1 MQSEISFP
9 QPTPQLLTPPT
20 PKGHW
25 FFGSGPEA
33 AANPLKFYCRVWQEL
48 GDVVKMRT
56 IFGIEWY
63 LIANPAGAEQVL
75 QTNQANYKKPA
86 LFTKALGMI
95 AGNGLVTS
103 EGDFWR
109 RQRRL
114 AQPAFHRQRL
124 ALLSETMTS
133 AATETVENWKN
144 TFARTGEAFDVSE
157 EMTKLTVRIAAGTL
171 FSADISEDAERF
183 GVALK
188 IALNHVSHRMRYPF
202 APPEFVP
209 TKRNREFNRARKTL
223 DEIVMKI
230 IRRRRIETEDKGD
243 LLSMLIEA
251 RDEETGEMMSD
262 RQLKDEVMTLLI
274 AGHETTAAGLSWS
287 WYLLAKN
294 DCARA
299 RLRAELEL
307 NLQGKAPTVEDLPRL
322 PFTRMVF
329 EETMRLFPP
338 AWGQPRQSI
347 GADEIGGFRIDAGKM
362 LVVSQYIVHRHPQF
376 WQRPEDFCPERFTP
390 ENSKNRPRFAYFPF
404 GGGARQ
410 CIGNHFAMMEA
421 QIVLATIAQ
430 NFLPQPVET
439 NQPELDPTFA
449 LRPKNGLPMRLA

>member
-1 MQSEISFP
+1 
-9 QPTPQLLTPPT
+9 
-20 PKGHW
+20 
-25 FFGSGPEA
+25 
-33 AANPLKFYCRVWQEL
+33 
-48 GDVVKMRT
+48 
-56 IFGIEWY
+56 
-63 LIANPAGAEQVL
+63 
-75 QTNQANYKKPA
+75 
-86 LFTKALGMI
+86 
-95 AGNGLVTS
+95 
-103 EGDFWR
+103 
-109 RQRRL
+109 
-114 AQPAFHRQRL
+114 
-124 ALLSETMTS
+124 
-133 AATETVENWKN
+133 
-144 TFARTGEAFDVSE
+144 
-157 EMTKLTVRIAAGTL
+157 
-171 FSADISEDAERF
+171 
-183 GVALK
+183 
-188 IALNHVSHRMRYPF
+188 MRYPF

-223 DEIVMKI
+223 DEIVLKI

-274 AGHETTAAGLSWS
+274 AGHETTAAGLSWG

-307 NLQGKAPTVEDLPRL
+307 NLQGKAPTLEDLPRL

-376 WQRPEDFCPERFTP
+376 WQRPEEFCPERFTP

-410 CIGNHFAMMEA
+410 CIGNHFALMEA

-449 LRPKNGLPMRLA
+449 LRPKNGLLMRLA

>member
-1 MQSEISFP
+1 MQTEISLP
-9 QPTPQLLTPPT
+9 QPRRQQLTPPM

-25 FFGSGPEA
+25 FFGNGPEA

-63 LIANPAGAEQVL
+63 LVANPAGAERVL
-75 QTNQANYKKPA
+75 QTNQANYKKPK
-86 LFTKALGMI
+86 LFTAALGMI

-114 AQPAFHRQRL
+114 AQPAFHRSKL
-124 ALLSETMTS
+124 NYLGEMMT
-133 AATETVENWKN
+133 AAAQETVENWKN
-144 TFARTGEAFDVSE
+144 TFARTGETFDVAD
-157 EMTKLTVRIAAGTL
+157 EMTKLTVKIAADTL
-171 FSADISEDAERF
+171 FSADISADAERF
-183 GVALK
+183 SNSLK
-188 IALNHVSHRMRYPF
+188 IALEHVSYRMRYPF
-202 APPEFVP
+202 ALPEIVP
-209 TKRNREFNRARKTL
+209 TARNRQFNHARRTL
-223 DEIVMKI
+223 DEIVLKI
-230 IRRRRIETEDKGD
+230 IRQRRLKPEDTGD
-243 LLSMLIEA
+243 LLSMLMLA

-262 RQLKDEVMTLLI
+262 EQLKDEVMTLLI
-274 AGHETTAAGLSWS
+274 AGHETTAAGLAWA
-287 WYLLAKN
+287 WYLLARTP
-294 DCARA
+294 CARA

-307 NLQGKAPTVEDLPRL
+307 NLQGKAPTVDDLPKL
-322 PFTRMVF
+322 SYTRMVF

-347 GADEIGGFRIDAGKM
+347 GGDEIGGYHIDAGKM
-362 LVVSQYIVHRHPQF
+362 LVVSQYIVHRHPDF
-376 WQRPEDFCPERFTP
+376 WSCPEEFMPERFSA
-390 ENSKNRPRFAYFPF
+390 ENGLKRPHFAYFPF

-430 NFLPQPVET
+430 NFLPQIAATET
-439 NQPELDPTFA
+439 PELDPTFA
-449 LRPKNGLPMRLA
+449 LRPKNGLMMRLA

>member
-9 QPTPQLLTPPT
+9 QPKQQALTPPM

-25 FFGSGPEA
+25 FFGNGPEA
-33 AANPLKFYCRVWQEL
+33 AANPLKFYCRVWKEL

-63 LIANPAGAEQVL
+63 LVANPAGAEQVL
-75 QTNQANYKKPA
+75 QTNQANYKKPR

-124 ALLSETMTS
+124 ALLGETMTG
-133 AATETVENWKN
+133 AAKETVENWKN

-183 GVALK
+183 SDALK
-188 IALNHVSHRMRYPF
+188 IALEHVSHRMRYPF
-202 APPEFVP
+202 AAPEFVP
-209 TKRNREFNRARKTL
+209 TQRNRQFNRARKTL
-223 DEIVMKI
+223 DEIVLKI
-230 IRRRRIETEDKGD
+230 IRRRRIETGDKGD
-243 LLSMLIEA
+243 LLSMLIAA

-274 AGHETTAAGLSWS
+274 AGHETTAAGLSWA

-307 NLQGKAPTVEDLPRL
+307 NLQGKTPTVEDLPRL

-347 GADEIGGFRIDAGKM
+347 EADEINGFRIDGGKL

-410 CIGNHFAMMEA
+410 CIGNHFALMEA

-430 NFLPQPVET
+430 NFLPQPIE
-439 NQPELDPTFA
+439 QDAPELDPTFA
-449 LRPKNGLPMRLA
+449 LRPKNGLLMRLA

>member
-1 MQSEISFP
+1 MQSEISLP
-9 QPTPQLLTPPT
+9 RTKPQLATPPV

-25 FFGSGPEA
+25 LFGSGPEA
-33 AANPLKFYCRVWQEL
+33 AANPLKFYCRVWREL

-56 IFGIEWY
+56 IFGFEWY
-63 LIANPAGAEQVL
+63 LVANPAGAEQVL

-86 LFTKALGMI
+86 LFTRALGMI

-124 ALLSETMTS
+124 ALLSETMS
-133 AATETVENWKN
+133 RAALETAENWRN
-144 TFARTGEAFDVSE
+144 TFARTGEVFDVSE
-157 EMTKLTVRIAAGTL
+157 EMTKLTVKIAAETL
-171 FSADISEDAERF
+171 FSADISKDAERF
-183 GVALK
+183 GDALK
-188 IALNHVSHRMRYPF
+188 IALEQVSHRMRYPF
-202 APPEFVP
+202 APPEFLP
-209 TKRNREFNRARKTL
+209 TKRNRQFNRARRTL
-223 DEIVMKI
+223 DEIVLKI
-230 IRRRRIETEDKGD
+230 IRRRRIETADKGD
-243 LLSMLIEA
+243 LLSMLMHA

-274 AGHETTAAGLSWS
+274 AGHETTAAALSWS

-307 NLQGKAPTVEDLPRL
+307 NLQGKTPSAEDLPRL

-329 EETMRLFPP
+329 EETLRLFPP
-338 AWGQPRQSI
+338 AWGQPRESI

-362 LVVSQYIVHRHPQF
+362 VVVSQYIVHRHPQF
-376 WQRPEDFCPERFTP
+376 WERPEDFCPERFTP

-421 QIVLATIAQ
+421 QIALAIIAQ
-430 NFLPQPVET
+430 NFVPQLAEQD
-439 NQPELDPTFA
+439 QPELDPTFA
-449 LRPKNGLPMRLA
+449 LRPENGISMRLA